1 FERKKQIGSTDQ
13 ERIMIS
19 AGRHELEFVS
29 TQRGF
34 RDTKIID
41 VGPGATVPISIDKT
55 EGTLRIDAPDGS
67 EIFIDGTRVGEAPLG
82 EQTVTLGIREVL
94 VKHGNE
100 EKKVSATVTSA

>member
-1 FERKKQIGSTDQ
+1 
-13 ERIMIS
+13 MIP

-34 RDTKIID
+34 RDTRTID

-55 EGTLRIDAPDGS
+55 EGTLRLDAPEGS

-94 VKHGNE
+94 VKHPQLGD
-100 EKKVSATVTSA
+100 KKLSATVTSSAPADVKVEFTP